1 MNVRYAGAARSRSPD
16 PKTLRGDRAGVSAD
30 DGAHVS
36 DVEIAE
42 QLLGTVETLTPTF
55 VQLLHGP
62 DGRRVW
68 CLDAGRPRLGPQ

>member
-1 MNVRYAGAARSRSPD
+1 M
-16 PKTLRGDRAGVSAD
+16 TWAGVYTA